1 MITKEETIKV
11 ETETV
16 SEVEEITGALEITI
30 DEVMIE
36 VTELI
41 VEMISLGMM
50 IGLMLNGIQVFG
62 IVIEILIGGN
72 LLGEATSVD
81 RTELTTIKM
90 L

>member
-62 IVIEILIGGN
+62 IVILIGGN